1 MSRGDGAPPVITP
14 PDLPP
19 GDGDPVHEVNTAWNY
34 LADFFNRRIGEYD
47 VMISGATDSL
57 IQALG

>member
-1 MSRGDGAPPVITP
+1 
-14 PDLPP
+14 
-19 GDGDPVHEVNTAWNY
+19 VHEVNTAWNY